1 MLNKLITLVVSIFLI
16 IAAGTANYY
25 PLYLSGIM
33 KRYSYSEKQVNLY
46 ASFINLGFWLTLPQ
60 GFLFDRYGPGIC
72 LIIACILLPGSYTIL
87 NLLLT
92 MVKTKLH
99 IIPMIILGFMMGQGG
114 ALCYMSAITTNIKN
128 FMNSA
133 NVISGILITNLAI
146 SPSLFTSYES
156 AMKNKS
162 KSDYEFI
169 VFIGLILAGI
179 IAVGAWLVQVQEG
192 REETNEE
199 KKKFMTYKEHKI
211 CGIFVGL
218 NLFTLFIFITG
229 IILNNRNSTSKF
241 PVAYLFPVVQVAN
254 VIMIL
259 LEKCG
264 FWDYVLMK
272 FYIKREIKKRKETD
286 EKNLWDKVNS
296 IKDSNAT
303 LTKIKMNEPINELKK
318 ENKISQIKEEKAEEE
333 KDDKI
338 SLDIGSEK
346 AIIDNKKLNLSFDI
360 DKRINELKVKYEL
373 NTSNEDNFYSKK
385 ATEGSN
391 NPTPNNIN
399 LSRGSIPQIEKREGY
414 IETIQSNKSHT
425 CNGLICNLFCSPDL
439 IMVTIIMMFGV
450 GSSMSVNHNIG
461 QVLLTINPKIKP
473 GRISDYSI
481 IYFAFDSFSRL
492 ISGPLLNQISNR
504 NYTKEYLLLISIG
517 GLVSQLIGL
526 SMNSGAMYA
535 TITLAGIVNGLSMTF
550 IPMFVKEN
558 NETKDYGKIL
568 GTLITGVA
576 FGTML
581 IGDFIFKAFY
591 EAFKEKNG
599 KCFGKRC
606 FIYSFVVNSLFFL
619 INIILSIVAICGK
632 RRRSKAENKENKKVF
647 VV

>member
-179 IAVGAWLVQVQEG
+179 IAIGAWLVQVQEG
-192 REETNEE
+192 KEEANEE

-259 LEKCG
+259 LERCG
-264 FWDYVLMK
+264 FWDCVLMK
-272 FYIKREIKKRKETD
+272 FYIKKEIKKRRETN
-286 EKNLWDKVNS
+286 EKNFWDKVNS

-318 ENKISQIKEEKAEEE
+318 ENKMCQIKEEKKEEE

-385 ATEGSN
+385 ATEGTN
-391 NPTPNNIN
+391 NPIPNNIN
-399 LSRGSIPQIEKREGY
+399 QSKGSFPQIEKREGY
-414 IETIQSNKSHT
+414 IETIQSNKSNT
-425 CNGLICNLFCSPDL
+425 CNGLFCNLFCSPDL

-492 ISGPLLNQISNR
+492 ISGPLLNQISHR
-504 NYTKEYLLLISIG
+504 NYSKEYLLLISIG
-517 GLVSQLIGL
+517 GLISQLIGL
-526 SMNSGAMYA
+526 SMNSSAMYA

-581 IGDFIFKAFY
+581 ISDFIFKAFY

-599 KCFGKRC
+599 KCYGNRC

-632 RRRSKAENKENKKVF
+632 RKRSKEENRNKKVF

>member
-179 IAVGAWLVQVQEG
+179 IAIGAWLVQVQEG
-192 REETNEE
+192 KEEANEE

-259 LEKCG
+259 LERCG
-264 FWDYVLMK
+264 FWDCVLMK
-272 FYIKREIKKRKETD
+272 FYIKKEIKD
-286 EKNLWDKVNS
+286 G
-296 IKDSNAT
+296 I
-303 LTKIKMNEPINELKK
+303 
-318 ENKISQIKEEKAEEE
+318 Q
-333 KDDKI
+333 
-338 SLDIGSEK
+338 
-346 AIIDNKKLNLSFDI
+346 
-360 DKRINELKVKYEL
+360 
-373 NTSNEDNFYSKK
+373 
-385 ATEGSN
+385 
-391 NPTPNNIN
+391 
-399 LSRGSIPQIEKREGY
+399 
-414 IETIQSNKSHT
+414 TIQYQINTFST
-425 CNGLICNLFCSPDL
+425 CNGQAPFLSIFMYLNEEPEY
-439 IMVTIIMMFGV
+439 
-450 GSSMSVNHNIG
+450 
-461 QVLLTINPKIKP
+461 IK
-473 GRISDYSI
+473 
-481 IYFAFDSFSRL
+481 
-492 ISGPLLNQISNR
+492 
-504 NYTKEYLLLISIG
+504 
-517 GLVSQLIGL
+517 
-526 SMNSGAMYA
+526 
-535 TITLAGIVNGLSMTF
+535 
-550 IPMFVKEN
+550 
-558 NETKDYGKIL
+558 ET
-568 GTLITGVA
+568 A
-576 FGTML
+576 ML
-581 IGDFIFKAFY
+581 IEEMLKQRIMGMQNEVGA
-591 EAFKEKNG
+591 
-599 KCFGKRC
+599 
-606 FIYSFVVNSLFFL
+606 
-619 INIILSIVAICGK
+619 
-632 RRRSKAENKENKKVF
+632 
-647 VV
+647 

>member
-169 VFIGLILAGI
+169 VFIGLSLAGI
-179 IAVGAWLVQVQEG
+179 IAIGAWLVQVQEG
-192 REETNEE
+192 KEEANEE

-259 LEKCG
+259 LERCG
-264 FWDYVLMK
+264 FWDCVLMK
-272 FYIKREIKKRKETD
+272 FYIKKEIKKRRETN
-286 EKNLWDKVNS
+286 EKNFWDKVNS

-318 ENKISQIKEEKAEEE
+318 ENKMCQIKEEKKEEE

-385 ATEGSN
+385 ATEGTN
-391 NPTPNNIN
+391 NPIPNNIN
-399 LSRGSIPQIEKREGY
+399 QSRGSFPQIEKREGY
-414 IETIQSNKSHT
+414 IETIQSNKSNT
-425 CNGLICNLFCSPDL
+425 CNGLFCNLFCSPDL

-492 ISGPLLNQISNR
+492 ISGPLLNQISHR
-504 NYTKEYLLLISIG
+504 NYSKEYLLLISIG
-517 GLVSQLIGL
+517 GLISQLIGL

-581 IGDFIFKAFY
+581 ISDFIFKAFY

-599 KCFGKRC
+599 KCYGNRC

-632 RRRSKAENKENKKVF
+632 RKRSKEENRNKKVF

>member
-179 IAVGAWLVQVQEG
+179 IAIGAWLVQVQEG
-192 REETNEE
+192 KEEANEE

-259 LEKCG
+259 LERCG
-264 FWDYVLMK
+264 FWDCVLMK
-272 FYIKREIKKRKETD
+272 FYIKKEIKKRRETN
-286 EKNLWDKVNS
+286 EKNFWDKVNS

-318 ENKISQIKEEKAEEE
+318 ENKMCQIKEEKKEEE

-373 NTSNEDNFYSKK
+373 NTTNEDNFYSKK
-385 ATEGSN
+385 ATEGTN
-391 NPTPNNIN
+391 NPIPNNIN
-399 LSRGSIPQIEKREGY
+399 QSRGSFPQIEKREGY
-414 IETIQSNKSHT
+414 IETIQSNKSNT
-425 CNGLICNLFCSPDL
+425 CNGLFCNLFCSPDL

-492 ISGPLLNQISNR
+492 ISGPLLNQISHR
-504 NYTKEYLLLISIG
+504 NYSKEYLLLISIG
-517 GLVSQLIGL
+517 GLISQLIGL
-526 SMNSGAMYA
+526 SMNSSAMYA

-581 IGDFIFKAFY
+581 ISDFIFKAFY

-599 KCFGKRC
+599 KCYGNRC

-632 RRRSKAENKENKKVF
+632 RKRSKEENRNKKVF

>member
-162 KSDYEFI
+162 NSDYEFI

-179 IAVGAWLVQVQEG
+179 IAIGAWLVQVQEG
-192 REETNEE
+192 KEEANEE

-259 LEKCG
+259 LERCG
-264 FWDYVLMK
+264 FWDCVLMK
-272 FYIKREIKKRKETD
+272 FYIKKEIKKRRETN
-286 EKNLWDKVNS
+286 EKNFWDKVNS

-318 ENKISQIKEEKAEEE
+318 ENKMCQIKEEKKEEE

-385 ATEGSN
+385 ATEGTN
-391 NPTPNNIN
+391 NPIPNTIN
-399 LSRGSIPQIEKREGY
+399 QSRGSFPQIEKREGY
-414 IETIQSNKSHT
+414 IETIQSNKSNT
-425 CNGLICNLFCSPDL
+425 CNGLFCNLFCSPDL

-492 ISGPLLNQISNR
+492 ISGPLLNQISHR
-504 NYTKEYLLLISIG
+504 NYSKEYLLLISIG
-517 GLVSQLIGL
+517 GLISQLIGL

-581 IGDFIFKAFY
+581 ISDFIFKAFY

-599 KCFGKRC
+599 KCYGNRC

-632 RRRSKAENKENKKVF
+632 RKRSKEENRNKKVF

>member
-179 IAVGAWLVQVQEG
+179 IAIGAWLVQVQEG
-192 REETNEE
+192 KEEANEE

-259 LEKCG
+259 LERCG
-264 FWDYVLMK
+264 FWDCVLMK
-272 FYIKREIKKRKETD
+272 FYIKKEIKKRRETN
-286 EKNLWDKVNS
+286 EKNFWDKVNS

-318 ENKISQIKEEKAEEE
+318 ENKMCQIKEEKKEEE

-385 ATEGSN
+385 ATEGTN
-391 NPTPNNIN
+391 NPIPNTIN
-399 LSRGSIPQIEKREGY
+399 QSRGSFPQIEKREGY
-414 IETIQSNKSHT
+414 IETIQSNKSNT
-425 CNGLICNLFCSPDL
+425 CNGLFCNLFCSPDL

-492 ISGPLLNQISNR
+492 ISSPLLNQISHR
-504 NYTKEYLLLISIG
+504 NYSKEYLLLISIG
-517 GLVSQLIGL
+517 GLISQLIGL

-581 IGDFIFKAFY
+581 ISDFIFKAFY

-599 KCFGKRC
+599 KCYGNRC

-632 RRRSKAENKENKKVF
+632 RKRSKEENRNKKVF

>member
-179 IAVGAWLVQVQEG
+179 IAIGAWLVQVQEG
-192 REETNEE
+192 KEEANEE

-259 LEKCG
+259 LERCG
-264 FWDYVLMK
+264 FWDCVLMK
-272 FYIKREIKKRKETD
+272 FYIKKEIKKRRETN
-286 EKNLWDKVNS
+286 EKNFWDKVNS

-318 ENKISQIKEEKAEEE
+318 ENKMCQIKEEKKEEE

-385 ATEGSN
+385 ATEGTN
-391 NPTPNNIN
+391 NPIPNNIN
-399 LSRGSIPQIEKREGY
+399 QSRGSFPQIEKREGY
-414 IETIQSNKSHT
+414 IETIQSNKSNS
-425 CNGLICNLFCSPDL
+425 CNGLFCNLFCSPDL

-492 ISGPLLNQISNR
+492 ISGPLLNQISHR
-504 NYTKEYLLLISIG
+504 NYSKEYLLLISIG
-517 GLVSQLIGL
+517 GLISQLIGL

-581 IGDFIFKAFY
+581 ISDFIFKAFY

-599 KCFGKRC
+599 KCYGNRC

-632 RRRSKAENKENKKVF
+632 RKRSKEENRNKKVF